1 MKNQSGQ
8 DSQSWPLFFIV
19 RQQVC
24 LSTRDVIATGLF
36 LPTAMTFGPDGA
48 LYVSNFGFGVPPDG
62 EGPDSEN
69 HGAVSAE
76 SVRKEETQAGLRT
89 AAVIGLTK

>member
-24 LSTRDVIATGLF
+24 VGTRDVIATGLF
-36 LPTAMTFGPDGA
+36 LPTAMTFGPEGK
-48 LYVSNFGFGVPPDG
+48 LYVSNVAFGPPPNG
-62 EGPDSEN
+62 
-69 HGAVSAE
+69 
-76 SVRKEETQAGLRT
+76 RF
-89 AAVIGLTK
+89 